1 MTYIDE
7 IINKNPI
14 KYDSL
19 IKSNITNKE
28 LKMKLDE
35 YNAIQEE
42 YAVLL
47 SKQTSNK
54 NEWEDLPNMNYSSG
68 LLTTPKSETENWKYL
83 GRSKNT

>member
-28 LKMKLDE
+28 LK
-35 YNAIQEE
+35 
-42 YAVLL
+42 
-47 SKQTSNK
+47 
-54 NEWEDLPNMNYSSG
+54 
-68 LLTTPKSETENWKYL
+68 
-83 GRSKNT
+83 